1 MKSFKTALWGLIVAA
16 SVLPSGPAQAAK
28 VREIGLG
35 IIAGSPFGV
44 TGKYFHNDA
53 WAFDAGVG
61 YGNAGV
67 FYGDV
72 LYNIWTSGY
81 TTEGELDLYGGLGPR
96 LATDDGS
103 QFSVRTVA
111 GVGYWP
117 KAHPLELF
125 AEFAPA
131 WKISPADRRV
141 GLDGGVG
148 FRYYFNMSVWRA
160 EPGKVGGG

>member
-1 MKSFKTALWGLIVAA
+1 MKYLKAALYGLIVAA
-16 SVLPSGPAQAAK
+16 ALPGAARAAGK
-28 VREIGLG
+28 TREIGLG

-53 WAFDAGVG
+53 FALDAGVG

-67 FYGDV
+67 FYGDA
-72 LYNIWTSGY
+72 LYNVWTSGY
-81 TTEGELDLYGGLGPR
+81 TSEGDLDIYGGLGPR
-96 LATDDGS
+96 IATDDGG
-103 QFSVRTVA
+103 QFSVRTVI

-117 KAHPLELF
+117 KLHPVEYF

-131 WKISPADRRV
+131 FKISPGDKRV

-148 FRYYFNMSVWRA
+148 FRYYFNLAVSRA
-160 EPGKVGGG
+160 EPGRH